1 MFMKTLR
8 LAQPEDAEPADEEI
22 LLDPSEQQAIDAKV
36 RLLDGAGP
44 TITTTEP
51 TLRDGDVVYVVTRGQ
66 RRPHRILN
74 LRRGGRARD
83 RADLRIG
90 ELEELE
96 SREEFA
102 S

>member
-1 MFMKTLR
+1 GIEFSARGTAHPVYCSVYLGH
-8 LAQPEDAEPADEEI
+8 EDK
-22 LLDPSEQQAIDAKV
+22 QAIDAKV